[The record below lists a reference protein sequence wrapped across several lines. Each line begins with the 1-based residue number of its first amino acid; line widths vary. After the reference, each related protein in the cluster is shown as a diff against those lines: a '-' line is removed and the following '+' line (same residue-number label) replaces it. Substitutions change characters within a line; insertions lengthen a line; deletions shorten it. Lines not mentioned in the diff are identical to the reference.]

1 MFPCEEYSY
10 KILASNLALSLSNVI
25 SASALR
31 LSKINKFSLPLF
43 LENKAK
49 GIPLESEKLISN

>member
-25 SASALR
+25 SDSALR

-49 GIPLESEKLISN
+49 GIQLE